1 MREVTH
7 GQNLFPSMTH
17 HAPNTIRSCQASGRL
32 DPGLDIRK
40 PLQLARMYEIQEF
53 CTAQGY
59 FEPRPP
65 AME

>member
-1 MREVTH
+1 MGPIVLLLADERGNPADVT
-7 GQNLFPSMTH
+7 GGPSLTLNG
-17 HAPNTIRSCQASGRL
+17 PRRCS
-32 DPGLDIRK
+32 
-40 PLQLARMYEIQEF
+40 RMYEIQEF